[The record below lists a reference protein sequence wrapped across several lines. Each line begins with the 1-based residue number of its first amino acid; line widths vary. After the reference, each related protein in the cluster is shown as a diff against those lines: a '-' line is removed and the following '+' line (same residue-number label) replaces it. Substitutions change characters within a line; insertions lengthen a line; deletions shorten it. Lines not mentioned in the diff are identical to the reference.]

1 MSPVE
6 TRARARRAVLD
17 AACAEALDLARAAA
31 EDLGGEPAV
40 GEHLGVDADAD
51 RVVTHY
57 FACNDRAYR
66 GWRWAVTLARASRS
80 KVVTVDETTLL
91 PGVEAVLAPVWLPW
105 SERLRP
111 GDLGAGDLLPAAPDD
126 PRLVP
131 GWTGD
136 DDEDVPPPGD
146 SAGLVA
152 RELGLLRARVLSP
165 EGRDLAAERWYDG
178 VHGPQATVA
187 QLAPAPCSTC
197 GFLLRLGGPLRQVF
211 GLCANE
217 LSPSDGQVVS
227 YDHGCGAHS
236 EAALPVVEVAPPVV
250 DELLWD
256 VLSPPAQPAHAP
268 GSVDAAAPTEEL
280 GHS

>member
-1 MSPVE
+1 MAPAP
-6 TRARARRAVLD
+6 TRTRKAVLD
-17 AACAEALDLARAAA
+17 AQCAEAVDLARVAT
-31 EDLGGEPAV
+31 EDVGGEPAV
-40 GEHLGVDADAD
+40 GEHLGVEADGD

-57 FACNDRAYR
+57 FACTDPAYR
-66 GWRWAVTLARASRS
+66 GWRWATTLARASRS
-80 KVVTVDETTLL
+80 RVVTVDETVLL
-91 PGVEAVLAPVWLPW
+91 PGADAVLAQVWLPW

-111 GDLGAGDLLPAAPDD
+111 GDVGAGDLLPTAPDD

-136 DDEDVPPPGD
+136 DDEDVPAGED
-146 SAGLVA
+146 SLGLVA
-152 RELGLLRARVLSP
+152 RELGLLRARVLSAD
-165 EGRDLAAERWYDG
+165 GRDLAAERWYDG
-178 VHGPQATVA
+178 AHGPQAPVA
-187 QLAPAPCSTC
+187 ELAPAPCSTC

-211 GLCANE
+211 GVCANE

-236 EAALPVVEVAPPVV
+236 EAAALPAVPIAAPVV
-250 DELLWD
+250 DELVWD
-256 VLSPPAQPAHAP
+256 SLTPSHTP